1 MVSCRTTAGRGE
13 TGSRPRGTAG
23 GSNHLQSTSRVL
35 ANRTSAKTAIT
46 ASRPNEQCK
55 RPAIGVRDVHC
66 PPCPRRTAWQ
76 STAPSASICPEA
88 KTHAAFHRDAAPVRL
103 SCLHRFCPHRGTQMI
118 RFVLSAVVL
127 AGVLAMTN
135 PVFADPLAAT
145 ASDHAKAAAAA
156 MEQPAS
162 PAPAWSS
169 SSDAPATS
177 AGLGKNTAPAGL
189 GWG

>member
-1 MVSCRTTAGRGE
+1 
-13 TGSRPRGTAG
+13 
-23 GSNHLQSTSRVL
+23 
-35 ANRTSAKTAIT
+35 
-46 ASRPNEQCK
+46 
-55 RPAIGVRDVHC
+55 
-66 PPCPRRTAWQ
+66 
-76 STAPSASICPEA
+76 
-88 KTHAAFHRDAAPVRL
+88 
-103 SCLHRFCPHRGTQMI
+103 MI

-145 ASDHAKAAAAA
+145 ASDHAKTAAAA

-177 AGLGKNTAPAGL
+177 AGLGKNIAPAGL